1 MPGLR
6 EPLFLGVDF
15 LNTKKTDRGTP
26 AISVRVNLQHD
37 DLIYVRSVKSRME
50 VIAYIDP
57 KTGLFVTETE
67 ETDPGSVYHKFRM
80 EAVAYARQELL
91 SFLDRLSS
99 LDKETYDKRGYRE
112 FTSLANALQN
122 ALVDRQ
128 ALYADLQKQVNLV
141 TSRKL
146 PKVNEFLAFADD
158 TELPYPVTAR
168 LPYSRPEHLELS
180 EEDEALVDKF
190 FDVFFDGYNKKTFA
204 WYIGAALDNVPLY
217 DDRVSK
223 LCVIASSHGG
233 SGKSTLVLALVNALF
248 TPVYRDI
255 KDNFDSFFTLNN
267 RFGTSTLSTKRIC
280 VYSEASFNGDPL
292 SEDHNFSGL
301 NVSSIKSMVTE
312 GYLSSEQKF
321 GDRQMER
328 LSGFQVVLTNHPPM
342 VTPED
347 EAMNRRILPIL
358 IRPTTMTEKARTL
371 DLWGRHKFD
380 AFLEE
385 HREAFAAYCYREFE
399 RDPYAYIE
407 QDYDHTDYL
416 TDISNS
422 QMDLEEEQR
431 AGRTKLSALKT
442 DGFLKFLDGLA
453 KDQHL
458 NLTLLKTDVAEAS
471 GGKANPLLTD
481 HLILKDGNLYLDA
494 SKSFLLRYGQAST
507 KVRDALKDFYGVP
520 QKKFHKRMFVIPFTD
535 ETLWKSPG
543 L

>member
-112 FTSLANALQN
+112 FTSLTNALQN

-168 LPYSRPEHLELS
+168 LPYHRPEHLELS

-248 TPVYRDI
+248 TLAYRDI
-255 KDNFDSFFTLNN
+255 KDNFDSFFTLSN

-471 GGKANPLLTD
+471 GGKPNPLLTD

-507 KVRDALKDFYGVP
+507 KVRDALKDFYGAP

-535 ETLWKSPG
+535 
-543 L
+543 

>member
-168 LPYSRPEHLELS
+168 LPYNRPEHLELS
-180 EEDEALVDKF
+180 EEDEALVDRF

-248 TPVYRDI
+248 TPAYRDV
-255 KDNFDSFFTLNN
+255 KDNFDSFFTLSN

-453 KDQHL
+453 KEQHL

-471 GGKANPLLTD
+471 GGKPNPPLTD

-535 ETLWKSPG
+535 
-543 L
+543 

>member
-1 MPGLR
+1 
-6 EPLFLGVDF
+6 
-15 LNTKKTDRGTP
+15 
-26 AISVRVNLQHD
+26 
-37 DLIYVRSVKSRME
+37 
-50 VIAYIDP
+50 
-57 KTGLFVTETE
+57 
-67 ETDPGSVYHKFRM
+67 
-80 EAVAYARQELL
+80 
-91 SFLDRLSS
+91 
-99 LDKETYDKRGYRE
+99 
-112 FTSLANALQN
+112 
-122 ALVDRQ
+122 
-128 ALYADLQKQVNLV
+128 
-141 TSRKL
+141 
-146 PKVNEFLAFADD
+146 
-158 TELPYPVTAR
+158 
-168 LPYSRPEHLELS
+168 
-180 EEDEALVDKF
+180 
-190 FDVFFDGYNKKTFA
+190 
-204 WYIGAALDNVPLY
+204 
-217 DDRVSK
+217 
-223 LCVIASSHGG
+223 
-233 SGKSTLVLALVNALF
+233 
-248 TPVYRDI
+248 
-255 KDNFDSFFTLNN
+255 
-267 RFGTSTLSTKRIC
+267 
-280 VYSEASFNGDPL
+280 
-292 SEDHNFSGL
+292 
-301 NVSSIKSMVTE
+301 
-312 GYLSSEQKF
+312 
-321 GDRQMER
+321 MER

-535 ETLWKSPG
+535 
-543 L
+543 